1 MAENINLN
9 KEVYNKRTYLKT
21 IDTSF
26 NELGVQTIQEQLDSQ
41 ITIQEFFNAY
51 DELFYQINEL
61 GPTNSHEFLIKTSG
75 EYINFDQKDE
85 LIEALQLEIATVRKE
100 LLQAQQE
107 LANALL
113 PEPAP
118 VEDLP
123 EIEDIQIPDI
133 NNPTNIGDN
142 DDDTSQEPPSPT
154 PSAVD
159 LATYKLGYKSWN
171 YTYSAIRSNFNFLW
185 DKGELAGTKKD
196 EALKD
201 LKQAKDK
208 LGSTSG
214 KWQEWR
220 DAIKAKTNQG
230 KRRDNLYLAVKATA
244 DETSRYFRENG
255 EFGDGKL

>member
-85 LIEALQLEIATVRKE
+85 LIEALQLEIATIRKE
-100 LLQAQQE
+100 LLQSQQE

-123 EIEDIQIPDI
+123 EIEDVQIPEI
-133 NNPTNIGDN
+133 NNPTNIVDN
-142 DDDTSQEPPSPT
+142 NDTSQEPPAPT
-154 PSAVD
+154 PSASD
-159 LATYKLGYKSWN
+159 LAIYNLGYKSWN
-171 YTYSAIRSNFNFLW
+171 YTYSAIKSNFNVLY
-185 DKGELAGTKKD
+185 DNGDLKGSKKD

-201 LKQAKDK
+201 LQQAKDK
-208 LGSTSG
+208 KLG
-214 KWQEWR
+214 KNIANWQDWR

-230 KRRDNLYLAVKATA
+230 NRRDNLYLALKATA
-244 DETSRYFRENG
+244 DETRRYFQENA

>member
-1 MAENINLN
+1 MAENIKLN
-9 KEVYNKRTYLKT
+9 KEVFNKRTYQKT

-41 ITIQEFFNAY
+41 LTIQEFFNAY

-85 LIEALQLEIATVRKE
+85 LVEALQLEIATIRKE

-113 PEPAP
+113 PESLP

-123 EIEDIQIPDI
+123 EIEDIEIPETDDPI
-133 NNPTNIGDN
+133 NIEE
-142 DDDTSQEPPSPT
+142 DDTPTTPPTPT
-154 PSAVD
+154 PSASD
-159 LATYKLGYKSWN
+159 LAIYNLGYKSWN
-171 YTYSAIRSNFNFLW
+171 YTYSAIKSNFNVLY
-185 DKGELAGTKKD
+185 DNGDLKGSKKD

-201 LKQAKDK
+201 LQQAKDK
-208 LGSTSG
+208 KLEKNTAN
-214 KWQEWR
+214 WQDWR
-220 DAIKAKTNQG
+220 DAIQSKSSGNK
-230 KRRDNLYLAVKATA
+230 KDNLYLALKATA
-244 DETSRYFRENG
+244 DETRRYFQENA

>member
-41 ITIQEFFNAY
+41 ITVQEFFNAY

-85 LIEALQLEIATVRKE
+85 LIEALQLEIATIRKE

-123 EIEDIQIPDI
+123 EIEDVEIPEIDNPI
-133 NNPTNIGDN
+133 NIEE
-142 DDDTSQEPPSPT
+142 DDTPTTPPTPT
-154 PSAVD
+154 PSAAD

-171 YTYSAIRSNFNFLW
+171 YTYSAISSNFNFLW
-185 DKGELAGTKKD
+185 DRGDLKGNKKD

-201 LKQAKDK
+201 LGQAKDK

-220 DAIKAKTNQG
+220 DAIKSKSSGN
-230 KRRDNLYLAVKATA
+230 KKDNLYLAVKATA
-244 DETSRYFRENG
+244 DETGRYFRENG

>member
-1 MAENINLN
+1 MAENIELN
-9 KEVYNKRTYLKT
+9 KEVFNKRTYQKT

-26 NELGVQTIQEQLDSQ
+26 NELGVQTVQEQLDSQ
-41 ITIQEFFNAY
+41 LTIQEFFNAY

-61 GPTNSHEFLIKTSG
+61 GPTNSHEFLVKTSG
-75 EYINFDQKDE
+75 EYISFDQRDE

-100 LLQAQQE
+100 LLQSQQE

-113 PEPAP
+113 PEPQP
-118 VEDLP
+118 VEELP
-123 EIEDIQIPDI
+123 EIEEIEVPEI
-133 NNPTNIGDN
+133 DN
-142 DDDTSQEPPSPT
+142 SIDTSEDTSDPPPPVPT
-154 PSAVD
+154 GAD
-159 LATYKLGYKSWN
+159 LVLYQQGYKVWD
-171 YTYSAIRSNFNFLW
+171 YTYASIVHNFNFLW
-185 DKGELAGTKKD
+185 DKGDLEGTKKD

-208 LGSTSG
+208 LGSTLG

-230 KRRDNLYLAVKATA
+230 NRRDNLYLAVKATA
-244 DETSRYFRENG
+244 DETRRYFQENA